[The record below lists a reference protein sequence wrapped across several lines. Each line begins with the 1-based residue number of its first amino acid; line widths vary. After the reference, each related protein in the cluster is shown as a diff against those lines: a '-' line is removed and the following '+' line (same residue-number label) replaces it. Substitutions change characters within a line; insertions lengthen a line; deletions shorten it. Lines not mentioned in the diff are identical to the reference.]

1 VVDANALP
9 ERTTAG
15 VFFRQAERLG
25 DQVILRHWQG
35 DSWRALTWAEM
46 RDRALGVAATLVEL
60 GVEPGDRVLMMAE
73 NRVEWL
79 IADVGIQA
87 AAAVTVPVYPSTSAK
102 TAALIAENSEAV
114 LAIAGSDEIA
124 ERLPPAG
131 ALKRTVKL
139 EGEVT
144 EWMRRRPAAAE
155 LKEIESRLQAVK
167 PDDMASI
174 IYTSGT
180 TGEPKGVVL
189 AHRNFV
195 DKARAGLKVFQ
206 VDENDVELSFLPYS
220 HVFERIDGVFVGML
234 AGGSAYLARGVDQL
248 VDDIREVRPTIV
260 LSVPR
265 LYEKMYQRVMHTV
278 REQPAF
284 RRRLFEW
291 GLRVG
296 RAASEDGRRGL
307 RYRLADRLVLA
318 RARELLTG
326 GRLRFFLSGG
336 APLATEVEQFFW
348 SIGVKI
354 LQGWGMTETS
364 SGVTSN
370 TEEHH
375 RYGTVGRPLPG
386 YEIKIADD
394 GEVMVQGPGVMLG
407 YFRNEK
413 ATEEVLSD
421 GWLHTGDIGEV
432 DRDGFLKITDRKKDL
447 IKTAG
452 GKYVA
457 PQPLEARLQSD
468 SLIER
473 AVVIGDQ
480 KPYCVALIV
489 PDWNAVKSELRLGG
503 QPATLVADEKLR
515 GRVQEIVDRVNQDL
529 GSWESIK
536 YFKLLPEDFS
546 EQAGEMTPT
555 LKVKRRV
562 VQERHAEEI
571 DEMYREGR
579 AHRQEDKREHEQ
591 EQKPAG
597 RGH

>member
-1 VVDANALP
+1 VVDASRLP
-9 ERTTAG
+9 ERTTTG

-25 DQVILRHWQG
+25 DQVILRHWRDDAWQ
-35 DSWRALTWAEM
+35 ALTWGEM
-46 RDRALGVAATLVEL
+46 RARALGVAASLVEL
-60 GVEPGDRVLMMAE
+60 GVKPGERVLLMSE

-87 AAAVTVPVYPSTSAK
+87 AAAVTVPVYPSTNAK

-124 ERLPPAG
+124 RRLPPQG
-131 ALKRTVKL
+131 ALKRTVQL
-139 EGEVT
+139 DGEVT
-144 EWMRRRPAAAE
+144 EWMQRTPAAAG
-155 LKEIESRLQAVK
+155 LKEIESRLRAVE
-167 PDDMASI
+167 PDDIASI

-195 DKARAGLKVFQ
+195 DKARAGLQVFH
-206 VDENDVELSFLPYS
+206 VDEHDVELSFLPYA
-220 HVFERIDGVFVGML
+220 HVFERIDGIFVGML
-234 AGGSAYLARGVDQL
+234 AGGSTNLARGIDRL
-248 VDDIREVRPTIV
+248 LEDIREVRPTIV

-265 LYEKMYQRVMHTV
+265 MYEKMYQRVMQTV

-284 RRRLFEW
+284 RRRIFEW
-291 GLRVG
+291 GMKVG
-296 RAASEDGRRGL
+296 REASRSGRRGL
-307 RYRLADRLVLA
+307 RYKIADRLVLA

-336 APLATEVEQFFW
+336 APLAREVEEFFW

-364 SGVTSN
+364 SGATSN

-375 RYGTVGRPLPG
+375 KYGTVGRPLPG
-386 YEIKIADD
+386 YELKIAED

-413 ATEEVLSD
+413 ATEEVLID

-432 DRDGFLKITDRKKDL
+432 DSDGFLKITDRKKDL

-457 PQPLEARLQSD
+457 PQPLEAQLQNESI
-468 SLIER
+468 IER

-489 PDWNAVKSELRLGG
+489 PDWNAVKSELRLSGE
-503 QPATLVADEKLR
+503 PAQLVADEKLR
-515 GRVQEIVDRVNQDL
+515 ARVQEIVDGINKDL

-546 EQAGEMTPT
+546 EAAGEMTPT

-562 VQERHAEEI
+562 VQEHHAAEI
-571 DEMYREGR
+571 DEMYRE
-579 AHRQEDKREHEQ
+579 AAKHR
-591 EQKPAG
+591 PAG

>member
-1 VVDANALP
+1 MVDASRLP
-9 ERTTAG
+9 ERTTTG

-25 DQVILRHWQG
+25 DRVIFRHWRDDAWQE
-35 DSWRALTWAEM
+35 LTWAEM
-46 RDRALGVAATLVEL
+46 RARALGVAASLVEL
-60 GVEPGDRVLMMAE
+60 GVKPGERVLLMSE

-87 AAAVTVPVYPSTSAK
+87 AAAVTVPVYPSTNAR

-114 LAIAGSDEIA
+114 LAIAGSAEIA
-124 ERLPPAG
+124 QRLPPQG
-131 ALKRTVKL
+131 ALQRTVQL
-139 EGEVT
+139 DGEIN
-144 EWMRRRPAAAE
+144 EWMQRKPAAGE
-155 LKEIESRLQAVK
+155 LTEIESRLRAVE
-167 PDDMASI
+167 PDDIASI

-195 DKARAGLKVFQ
+195 DKARAGLQVFH
-206 VDENDVELSFLPYS
+206 VDEHDVELSLLPYA
-220 HVFERIDGVFVGML
+220 HVFERIDGIFVDIL
-234 AGGSAYLARGVDQL
+234 AGGSAYLARGIDRL
-248 VDDIREVRPTIV
+248 LEDIREVRPTIV

-265 LYEKMYQRVMHTV
+265 MYEKMYQRVMQTV

-291 GLRVG
+291 GMTVG
-296 RAASEDGRRGL
+296 REASRSGKRGL
-307 RYRLADRLVLA
+307 RYKIADRLVLA

-336 APLATEVEQFFW
+336 APLAREVEEFFW

-364 SGVTSN
+364 SGATSN
-370 TEEHH
+370 TEQHH
-375 RYGTVGRPLPG
+375 KYGTVGRPLPG
-386 YEIKIADD
+386 YEVKIAED

-413 ATEEVLSD
+413 ATEQVLSG
-421 GWLHTGDIGEV
+421 GWLHTGDIGEL
-432 DRDGFLKITDRKKDL
+432 DSDGFLKITDRKKDL

-457 PQPLEARLQSD
+457 PQPLEAQLQNESI
-468 SLIER
+468 IER

-489 PDWNAVKSELRLGG
+489 PDWNAVQSELRLSGE
-503 QPATLVADEKLR
+503 PAQLIADEMLR
-515 GRVQEIVDRVNQDL
+515 ASVQEIVDRINKDL

-546 EQAGEMTPT
+546 EAAGEMTPT

-562 VQERHAEEI
+562 VQEHHAAEI
-571 DEMYREGR
+571 DEMYRE
-579 AHRQEDKREHEQ
+579 AAEHR
-591 EQKPAG
+591 PAG